1 MINSSFSGNNIQT
14 VTTFQELIS
23 APFHG
28 AINAMCWE
36 RDLIGDFSEIFKPRK
51 LFVTL
56 G

>member
-1 MINSSFSGNNIQT
+1 MHSSAFENHIQCVSSFSSL
-14 VTTFQELIS
+14 VS